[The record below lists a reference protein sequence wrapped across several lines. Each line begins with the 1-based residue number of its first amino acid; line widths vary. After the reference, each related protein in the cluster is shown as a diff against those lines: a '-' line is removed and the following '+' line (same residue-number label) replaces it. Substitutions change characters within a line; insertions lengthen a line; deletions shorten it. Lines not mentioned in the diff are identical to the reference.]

1 MNLMKNKKT
10 LIIDEEQQRRYEK
23 HRESFLDPNLPYQPF
38 IKTMNFTRSSGT
50 RSKFPH
56 FRDSGRLIHLM
67 SYNELCAYLTVL
79 HNHEVEEVYEQF
91 ALPIEDTLPICDE
104 LEINHPYGKNRGRLG
119 YESFDFLIKLTPS
132 EDRKTDWMAIAVKPT
147 KELLKPRVNE
157 KIDLQEKYAN
167 RNNIEFVVM
176 ESDQLRVIKSE
187 ILELIYRNRT
197 LEPFT
202 ETFYEDWLNT
212 LRGELLY
219 NAHER
224 MQKVLM
230 NVANALGITIELSQD
245 FFRHALWS
253 KHIGMNWEMRLR
265 MEQSPQRL
273 GICVL

>member
-91 ALPIEDTLPICDE
+91 ALPIEDTLLICDE

-230 NVANALGITIELSQD
+230 NVANALGIAIELSQD

-253 KHIGMNWEMRLR
+253 KHISMNWEMRLR

>member
-23 HRESFLDPNLPYQPF
+23 HRESFLNPNLPYQPF

-132 EDRKTDWMAIAVKPT
+132 EERNTDWMAIAVKPT
-147 KELLKPRVNE
+147 KELFKPRVQE
-157 KIDLQEKYAN
+157 RFALQESYAMLN
-167 RNNIEFVVM
+167 DIQFVVLD
-176 ESDQLRVIKSE
+176 SDQLRGIKSE
-187 ILELIYRNRT
+187 TLELIYRNRT
-197 LEPFT
+197 LEPFA
-202 ETFYEDWLNT
+202 ETLFEDWLNT